1 MQCPFC
7 HSEKDE
13 QAPVCPS
20 CGRDTAVPDGLLT
33 ERADLLQKRDR
44 LRAELENA
52 QARLSAKRARLS
64 RSRRT

>member
-13 QAPVCPS
+13 QAPVCAS
-20 CGRDTAVPDGLLT
+20 CGRDTAVPEALLT
-33 ERADLLQKRDR
+33 ERADLLKKRDR
-44 LRAELENA
+44 LRAELEKA

-64 RSRRT
+64 RSRRA